1 MIPFGLLTKL
11 IPTGL
16 KVGMSIMN
24 NRRETK
30 RLESVAQMRHMEKIA
45 NGELEYK
52 ETVIKNQQ
60 SGWKDEFVLILV
72 SAPVMLLIWS
82 IFSDDPDIRQKVDMF
97 FEYFG
102 NMPFWYQALFIGV
115 VSAIYGLKG
124 ADIIKK
130 K

>member
-1 MIPFGLLTKL
+1 
-11 IPTGL
+11 
-16 KVGMSIMN
+16 MN

-82 IFSDDPDIRQKVDMF
+82 VFSDDPHIQDKVTRF
-97 FEYFG
+97 FDLFG
-102 NMPFWYQALFIGV
+102 SMPMWYQILFVSV
-115 VSAIYGLKG
+115 VASIYGIKG
-124 ADIIKK
+124 ADIMKRK
-130 K
+130 

>member
-1 MIPFGLLTKL
+1 MIPLGLLTKL

-24 NRRETK
+24 NRRENK
-30 RLESVAQMRHMEKIA
+30 ILESVAQMIHMEKIA

-82 IFSDDPDIRQKVDMF
+82 VFSDDPNIQDKVNRF
-97 FEYFG
+97 FDLFG
-102 NMPFWYQALFIGV
+102 SMPMWYQILFVSV
-115 VSAIYGLKG
+115 VASIYGIKG
-124 ADIIKK
+124 ADLMKRK
-130 K
+130 